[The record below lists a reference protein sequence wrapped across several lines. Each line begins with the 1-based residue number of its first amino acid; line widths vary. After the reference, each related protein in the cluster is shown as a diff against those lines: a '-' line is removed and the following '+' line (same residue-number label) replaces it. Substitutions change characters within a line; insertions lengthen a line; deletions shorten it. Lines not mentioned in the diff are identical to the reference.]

1 MLKCENI
8 KIENV
13 KYMKKKE
20 IFDIIKELALK
31 RAPSG
36 LENNRGEIFKI
47 QMEKILGSNFKIKK
61 DQLGNY
67 YTKLRGSS
75 SGKKIAIIA
84 HIDEI
89 GGTIR
94 KILND
99 GTLEFSKRGGYEG
112 RWLISKKVQILNKDE
127 KWINGIICGRSAHS
141 TPEKLR
147 GKENIDPLV
156 LRIFIGAQS
165 KDEVFENYRLHIGA
179 PFVFSG
185 EFGLLNPD
193 INDDVIAGYSMDNL
207 AALTCLIVLTEMLFS
222 NLKNQRG
229 SLNISGDI
237 YIIAST
243 REEIGTEGAFY
254 FTRNQSIDKVIAI
267 DIGIVEDASGTVH
280 SELELHGGPVI
291 VWQESRGYGILDYS
305 FCKKLTETA
314 EHNNLNY
321 QNGVFEFYGSD
332 AGKTQKWLGLPSALI
347 GIPTKF
353 SHNVPEVSTLSGIED
368 AAKLIYYYLMD

>member
-1 MLKCENI
+1 
-8 KIENV
+8 
-13 KYMKKKE
+13 MKKRE
-20 IFDIIKELALK
+20 ILKIIKALASE

-36 LENNRGEIFKI
+36 LENNRGKIFKT
-47 QMEKILGSNFKIKK
+47 QMEKIMASDFKIQR

-67 YTKLRGSS
+67 YTKLKGSS

-94 KILND
+94 KVRPD

-112 RWLISKKVQILNKDE
+112 RWLISKTVQILNKDR
-127 KWINGIICGRSAHS
+127 KWVNGVICGRSTHS

-147 GKENIDPLV
+147 GKENIDPLD
-156 LRIFIGAQS
+156 LRVYIGAQNRDDVIE
-165 KDEVFENYRLHIGA
+165 KYRLHIGA

-185 EFGLLNPD
+185 DFGLLNPKID
-193 INDDVIAGYSMDNL
+193 DDVIAGYSMDNL
-207 AALTCLIVLTEMLFS
+207 AALTCLIVLTEKLVS

-229 SLNISGDI
+229 SLNLSGNV
-237 YIIAST
+237 YIVAST

-254 FTRNQSIDKVIAI
+254 FTRNHSIDKVIAI
-267 DIGIVEDASGTVH
+267 DIGIVEDASGTIH
-280 SELELHGGPVI
+280 SALELHGGPVI
-291 VWQESRGYGILDYS
+291 VWQESRGHGILDYN
-305 FCKKLTETA
+305 FCRELVDTA
-314 EHNNLNY
+314 ENNDLIY

-368 AAKLIYYYLMD
+368 AAQLIYYYLQSQK